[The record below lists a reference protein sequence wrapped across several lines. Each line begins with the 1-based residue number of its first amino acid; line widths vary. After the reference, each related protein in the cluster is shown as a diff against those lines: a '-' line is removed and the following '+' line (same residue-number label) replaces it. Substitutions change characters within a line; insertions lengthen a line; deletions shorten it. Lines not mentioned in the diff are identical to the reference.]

1 MGAFLVISLFSC
13 TFAKFFY
20 MEQTKEKG
28 QGVRR
33 AVDTTRHHRENG
45 WDYRGRAVYHF
56 TFPVEGRFPLFGTLE
71 GESAER
77 AFIKLNPF
85 GYRVYQILCGL
96 PQFYAAKG
104 FALKV
109 LAQKVMPDHIH
120 LVIQVLEPLP
130 QSIGAV
136 VRGFKS
142 ACTKVY
148 KQEFLSCGENAAEV
162 HSIANQQE
170 NAAEMH
176 SRGGQQGN
184 AAEVHSIA
192 SQQGNAAE
200 MHSRG
205 EQQGDAAEMHSI
217 ASQQGNA
224 AEMHG
229 RASQQGNAAEV
240 HSIANRQGDAAEM
253 HGRGE
258 QQGNA
263 AEVHGKA
270 SQQGNAAE
278 VHGIANQ
285 QGNAA
290 ALMHFARIFANRNSI
305 WQQDAAYYHE
315 RILHAPGQLHRM
327 INYVKDNPRRLWLKK
342 NNPDL
347 FRLHRHTDVCG
358 LSFTSLGNHFL
369 LDWHDNQTVEMSR
382 NATVEQIQIRL
393 QLAMAAAQ
401 NGAVTYTAAISKGE
415 QLIART
421 LRKQGYPLV
430 VLLSDGF
437 PKEGSP
443 HERFY
448 KPGGIYFEAC
458 SRGQLLLLEPTEQT
472 FLNAD
477 IQSAV
482 EETLRRKAAERHYS
496 YEQIP
501 LKSQRYR
508 FVALNEIAK
517 RLARIER

>member
-1 MGAFLVISLFSC
+1 
-13 TFAKFFY
+13 

-142 ACTKVY
+142 ACTMVY

-162 HSIANQQE
+162 HSIAN
-170 NAAEMH
+170 
-176 SRGGQQGN
+176 R
-184 AAEVHSIA
+184 
-192 SQQGNAAE
+192 
-200 MHSRG
+200 
-205 EQQGDAAEMHSI
+205 
-217 ASQQGNA
+217 
-224 AEMHG
+224 
-229 RASQQGNAAEV
+229 
-240 HSIANRQGDAAEM
+240 
-253 HGRGE
+253 
-258 QQGNA
+258 QGNA
-263 AEVHGKA
+263 AEVHGRA
-270 SQQGNAAE
+270 S
-278 VHGIANQ
+278 Q

-315 RILHAPGQLHRM
+315 RILHAPGQLNRM

-347 FRLHRHTDVCG
+347 FRLHRHTEMCG

-369 LDWHDNQTVEMSR
+369 LDWHDNQTVEMPR
-382 NATVEQIQIRL
+382 NATVEQVQKRL

-458 SRGQLLLLEPTEQT
+458 SKGQLLLLEPTEQT

-482 EETLRRKAAERHYS
+482 EETLRRKAAERHYG
-496 YEQIP
+496 YKQIP

>member
-1 MGAFLVISLFSC
+1 MVISLFSC

-120 LVIQVLEPLP
+120 LVIQVLEPLS

-142 ACTKVY
+142 VCTMVY
-148 KQEFLSCGENAAEV
+148 KQEFLSCGGNATEV
-162 HSIANQQE
+162 HSIAN
-170 NAAEMH
+170 
-176 SRGGQQGN
+176 RQGN
-184 AAEVHSIA
+184 AAEV
-192 SQQGNAAE
+192 
-200 MHSRG
+200 
-205 EQQGDAAEMHSI
+205 
-217 ASQQGNA
+217 
-224 AEMHG
+224 HG
-229 RASQQGNAAEV
+229 RASQQGNAA
-240 HSIANRQGDAAEM
+240 AF
-253 HGRGE
+253 
-258 QQGNA
+258 
-263 AEVHGKA
+263 
-270 SQQGNAAE
+270 
-278 VHGIANQ
+278 
-285 QGNAA
+285 
-290 ALMHFARIFANRNSI
+290 MHFARIFANRHSI

-315 RILHAPGQLHRM
+315 RILHAPGQLNRM

-347 FRLHRHTDVCG
+347 FRLHRRTDVCG

-393 QLAMAAAQ
+393 QTAMAAAQ

-437 PKEGSP
+437 PKEGLP
-443 HERFY
+443 QERFY

>member
-1 MGAFLVISLFSC
+1 MVISLFSC

-20 MEQTKEKG
+20 MEQTKGKG

-142 ACTKVY
+142 ACTMVY

-162 HSIANQQE
+162 HSIAN
-170 NAAEMH
+170 
-176 SRGGQQGN
+176 R
-184 AAEVHSIA
+184 
-192 SQQGNAAE
+192 
-200 MHSRG
+200 
-205 EQQGDAAEMHSI
+205 
-217 ASQQGNA
+217 
-224 AEMHG
+224 
-229 RASQQGNAAEV
+229 
-240 HSIANRQGDAAEM
+240 
-253 HGRGE
+253 
-258 QQGNA
+258 
-263 AEVHGKA
+263 
-270 SQQGNAAE
+270 
-278 VHGIANQ
+278 

-315 RILHAPGQLHRM
+315 RILHAPGQLNRM

-347 FRLHRHTDVCG
+347 FRLHRHTEVCG

-369 LDWHDNQTVEMSR
+369 LDWHDNQTVEMPR
-382 NATVEQIQIRL
+382 NATVEQVQKRL

-415 QLIART
+415 RLIART

-437 PKEGSP
+437 PKDGSP

-458 SRGQLLLLEPTEQT
+458 SKGQLLLLEPTEQT

-482 EETLRRKAAERHYS
+482 EETLRRKAAERHYD
-496 YEQIP
+496 YKQIP